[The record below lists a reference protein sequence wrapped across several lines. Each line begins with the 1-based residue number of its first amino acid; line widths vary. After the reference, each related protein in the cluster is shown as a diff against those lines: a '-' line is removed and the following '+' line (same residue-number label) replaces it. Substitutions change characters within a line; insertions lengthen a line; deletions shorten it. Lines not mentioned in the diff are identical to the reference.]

1 MEDAEHKDA
10 QLALRAFNN
19 CLAAGIEALK
29 DSGRWK
35 SILEAGGS
43 PKEMLGR
50 PSPHVQVRHSSHNLP
65 LAALLKPCKA
75 RHQGAD
81 QQTIPCTP
89 VHAWCSASVVWQARQ
104 ADSDIAHA
112 SSSPLAAQGSAA
124 QQSGAFSE
132 SQPLMN
138 GQATSMSH
146 SEPEAASKHCLQ
158 PGRQDHPNGSSNGAL
173 DRNHGGLDSGGLSS
187 RDAEFLGQQTLDFW
201 LNLCICHTLIVEQ
214 DKNGG
219 LPVYQVGICLF
230 ILHDALAL
238 TSKWH

>member
-1 MEDAEHKDA
+1 MH
-10 QLALRAFNN
+10 ALY
-19 CLAAGIEALK
+19 
-29 DSGRWK
+29 
-35 SILEAGGS
+35 
-43 PKEMLGR
+43 
-50 PSPHVQVRHSSHNLP
+50 
-65 LAALLKPCKA
+65 
-75 RHQGAD
+75 
-81 QQTIPCTP
+81 
-89 VHAWCSASVVWQARQ
+89 SASAVWQARQ

-138 GQATSMSH
+138 GQARSMSR

-173 DRNHGGLDSGGLSS
+173 DRNHGELVSGGLSS